1 MKVVKKREH
10 MGAPI
15 FGELDAGDIFFSPR
29 AENPDEPYMKTDED
43 GGFNDGH
50 AVNLTSG
57 YTEVF
62 EGDDAVVKVEATL
75 TIE

>member
-10 MGAPI
+10 ISTPT
-15 FGELDAGDIFFSPR
+15 FGELGMGDVFFSPV
-29 AENPDEPYMKTDED
+29 AENPDEPYIVTDESD
-43 GGFNDGH
+43 LYGSGH

-57 YTEVF
+57 F
-62 EGDDAVVKVEATL
+62 EEPFEYGDAVVKVEATL